1 MDSSI
6 AEKLY
11 VAECADRI
19 ATRRRIGS
27 DPGDTLFRRPR
38 METGRHENFTEV
50 KRGHREVVSDWLI
63 RIIVALLAGAAVGL
77 VAQHLTGCYLP
88 ILDMIGR

>member
-1 MDSSI
+1 M
-6 AEKLY
+6 E
-11 VAECADRI
+11 
-19 ATRRRIGS
+19 
-27 DPGDTLFRRPR
+27 PGN
-38 METGRHENFTEV
+38 HAHFTTV
-50 KRGHREVVSDWLI
+50 KKGHREVVSDWLI